1 MRRHSL
7 SDHVHF
13 NYFIVAWRSKNKKIE
28 DQKGGLKTKTILID
42 IEYGR
47 FENLDSD
54 SSLE

>member
-1 MRRHSL
+1 MYILTILSL
-7 SDHVHF
+7 IGEVKT
-13 NYFIVAWRSKNKKIE
+13 KNV
-28 DQKGGLKTKTILID
+28 DQKEGLETKTILID